1 MKDIIRKLLFIL
13 PERDYIKISIL
24 FILMMI
30 AAAFEVIGIGMIPA
44 FVSIVASPDRVLEI
58 ELLQGVFSYLE
69 ISTSR
74 DLLIWGG
81 IALVVIF
88 IVKGAYV
95 IFYSYISAR
104 FTQNRRYLI
113 SQRLMSSYM
122 QAPYTF
128 HLQRNTAELLRNITQ
143 EVSILIGKVLT
154 SILTLAKDGI
164 MIISILTF
172 LILMEP
178 VITLVVIVIT
188 GLGSGVFVLFT
199 RGKVKAYGEREQQ
212 HRSGMIKAVN
222 QGLGGIKDAR
232 VLNREQEFIEKFRFE
247 ALNSAKYL
255 TYISYIR
262 KIPHA
267 VIETIA
273 VFGMMIIAG
282 VLVWQGREISAIIP
296 IMALFGMAILRLMPA
311 VRRLTS
317 DYTYLIYNLV
327 SLNPIYEDL
336 QELDSENK
344 LFKEDRV
351 KSDTL
356 ELKDSIDADDIHY
369 AYPESDEQ
377 ALNGVSFRIKRGQ
390 AVAFVG
396 ESGAGKTTIVDLIL
410 GLMKPAKGTI
420 TVDGRDIHGSIS
432 AWQRNLGYIPQSIY
446 LADETL
452 RSNIA
457 FGLPE
462 SEIDDNQVMQ
472 AVELAQLGSLVER
485 LPDGLNTIIGEN
497 GTRLSGGQRQR
508 VGIARALYHDPQVL
522 VMDEATSA
530 LDNITEKEITR
541 AIEALKGDRTVI
553 MIAHRLSTV
562 ENCDVLYLMKDG
574 KIIDAGGYDDLIHKN
589 DDFKKMALVT

>member
-1 MKDIIRKLLFIL
+1 MKDIIKKFLFIL
-13 PERDYIKISIL
+13 PNRDYIKLSIL
-24 FILMMI
+24 FMLMMI
-30 AAAFEVIGIGMIPA
+30 AAGFEVIGIGMIPA
-44 FVSIVASPDRVLEI
+44 FVSIVASPERVLDFEP
-58 ELLQGVFSYLE
+58 LQGVFAYLE
-69 ISTSR
+69 ISTSK

-81 IALVVIF
+81 AALIVIF

-104 FTQNRRYLI
+104 YTQNRRYLL

-143 EVSILIGKVLT
+143 EVSILISKVLT

-164 MIISILTF
+164 MILSILAF
-172 LILMEP
+172 LIIMEP
-178 VITLVVIVIT
+178 VITLVVVVIT
-188 GLGSGVFVLFT
+188 GLGSGVFILFT
-199 RGKVKAYGEREQQ
+199 RGKVKVYGEREQQ

-232 VLNREQEFIEKFRFE
+232 VLNREREFIEKFRFE
-247 ALNSAKYL
+247 ALNSAKLL
-255 TYISYIR
+255 TYITYIR
-262 KIPHA
+262 QIPHA

-317 DYTYLIYNLV
+317 DYTYLIYNVV

-336 QELDSENK
+336 QELDSDNK

-351 KSDTL
+351 KKDTL
-356 ELKDSIDADDIHY
+356 ELEDSIHARDIDY
-369 AYPESDEQ
+369 SYPESNEQ
-377 ALNGVSFRIKRGQ
+377 ALNGVSFSIKRGQ

-420 TVDGRDIHGSIS
+420 TVDGRDIHDSIS

-462 SEIDDNQVMQ
+462 SEIDDELVMQ

-574 KIIDAGGYDDLIHKN
+574 KIVDAGDYDDLIHRN
-589 DDFKKMALVT
+589 DEFKKMALVL